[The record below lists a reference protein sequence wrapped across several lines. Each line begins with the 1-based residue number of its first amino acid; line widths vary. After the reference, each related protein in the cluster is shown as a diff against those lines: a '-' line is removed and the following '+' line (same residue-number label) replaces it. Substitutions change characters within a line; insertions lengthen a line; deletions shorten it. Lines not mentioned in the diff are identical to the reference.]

1 VVAGDVVRGVSRE
14 KDALTLSLDEKVR
27 QRFVAAARA
36 AGFLDASRPPSDDEA
51 IPE

>member
-1 VVAGDVVRGVSRE
+1 MLPAQGLVE
-14 KDALTLSLDEKVR
+14 LSLDEKVR